1 MYQSLFLLLSVVA
14 CFNCNL
20 GGKDMNKFYDKDGIT
35 IYNDDNLEVLR
46 SLPDKSINLIYCDVL
61 YNSGKKFDD
70 YDDNLGSPTEAVEW
84 YRPRFEEMKRV
95 LTDNGSIFIH
105 CNWRLDSYLRVL
117 MDEIFGI
124 NNFRNRIYR
133 KHSRLR
139 GFYRNFDSQMDI
151 ILYYVKDTKDFIFN
165 EYFQGFSHNHL
176 YPLFENGYLKGR
188 SENRIVENSVIEGGC
203 LVSGEGQVEI
213 SLADFNK
220 HWLVSPDEFNMMC
233 ESGVV
238 RVISG
243 LPYRCSKKKV
253 LGNLWDEDFM
263 LDPYSRTDTAESY
276 DTPKP
281 EAVLNRII
289 SICSNPG
296 DVVGDFFLGG
306 GTTAVVA
313 KKLGRRGI
321 FCDIS
326 RKACEVS
333 IRKLENVKK

>member
-1 MYQSLFLLLSVVA
+1 
-14 CFNCNL
+14 
-20 GGKDMNKFYDKDGIT
+20 MNKFYDKDGIT

-46 SLPDKSINLIYCDVL
+46 NLPDKSINLIYCDVL

-105 CNWRLDSYLRVL
+105 CNWRLDSYLRVF

-133 KHSRLR
+133 KHSGLR

-151 ILYYVKDTKDFIFN
+151 ILYYVKDSKNFVFN
-165 EYFQGFSHNHL
+165 EYFQGLSYNI
-176 YPLFENGYLKGR
+176 YPLFENGYLEGR
-188 SENRIVENSVIEGGC
+188 SETRNIDGVTISNGELIP
-203 LVSGEGQVEI
+203 GEGFI
-213 SLADFNK
+213 KINLSKYNK
-220 HWLVSPDEFNMMC
+220 HWLISPEEFETLLQSN
-233 ESGVV
+233 SILI
-238 RVISG
+238 RDG
-243 LPYRCSKKKV
+243 LPYRRTKKA
-253 LGNLWDEDFM
+253 LMGNLWDEDCM
-263 LDPYSRTDTAESY
+263 LDQYSRTDTAESY

-281 EAVLNRII
+281 EAVLERII

-313 KKLGRRGI
+313 K
-321 FCDIS
+321 
-326 RKACEVS
+326 
-333 IRKLENVKK
+333 

>member
-1 MYQSLFLLLSVVA
+1 M
-14 CFNCNL
+14 
-20 GGKDMNKFYDKDGIT
+20 KKFYDKDGIT
-35 IYNDDNLEVLR
+35 IYNDDNLGVLR
-46 SLPDKSINLIYCDVL
+46 DLPDKSINLIYCDVL

-133 KHSRLR
+133 KHSGLR

-151 ILYYVKDTKDFIFN
+151 ILYYVKDTKDFVFN
-165 EYFQGFSHNHL
+165 EYFQGLSYNI
-176 YPLFENGYLKGR
+176 YPLFENGYLEGR
-188 SENRIVENSVIEGGC
+188 SETRNIDGVTINNGELIK
-203 LVSGEGQVEI
+203 GEGFI
-213 SLADFNK
+213 KINLSKYNK
-220 HWLVSPDEFNMMC
+220 HWLVSPEEFEMLLQNN
-233 ESGVV
+233 SILIKG
-238 RVISG
+238 G
-243 LPYRCSKKKV
+243 LPYRRTKKA
-253 LGNLWDEDFM
+253 LMGNLWDEDCM

-281 EAVLNRII
+281 EAVLERII

-326 RKACEVS
+326 QKACEVS
-333 IRKLENVKK
+333 AKKLENLK